1 MPTNPTLSPRK
12 PQGEAG
18 KRGVDPGKNKKGFS
32 PGQMEIMSHVKI
44 WVHAVWGTKNR
55 ERVLSKEI
63 RERLFQHIREN
74 AKEKQIYV
82 DFINGGSDHVHCL
95 LALNAEMS
103 IAKVMQL
110 IKGEA
115 AYWANK
121 NILLKPKLEWADEYF
136 AVSVSESMLN
146 KVRDYIKNQE
156 EHHRRVTFKV
166 EYEEF
171 VKEFGLSYH
180 G

>member
-1 MPTNPTLSPRK
+1 
-12 PQGEAG
+12 
-18 KRGVDPGKNKKGFS
+18 
-32 PGQMEIMSHVKI
+32 MSYVKI
-44 WVHAVWGTKNR
+44 WIHGVWGTKNH

-121 NILLKPKLEWADEYF
+121 NALLKPKLEWTNEYF
-136 AVSVSESMLN
+136 AASVSESMLD
-146 KVRDYIKNQE
+146 KVRSYIRNQE
-156 EHHRRVTFKV
+156 EHHKRITFKN

-171 VKEFGLSYH
+171 TRKFGFDYH